1 MQNLC
6 IQYRKWMCEFGP
18 RSILLIITSGYVTPN
33 KEQWQMIKVKKK
45 TKHNRRRHKILQ
57 CVTESRVT
65 EKISNIDWIHGMVCV
80 NKVMSFN
87 TQWKECLKGD
97 ALYSYHLKCQRLYIF
112 LCIYSLMRSLCSLF
126 PKQAQS

>member
-45 TKHNRRRHKILQ
+45 KNTTVEGTKFYN
-57 CVTESRVT
+57 V
-65 EKISNIDWIHGMVCV
+65 
-80 NKVMSFN
+80 
-87 TQWKECLKGD
+87 
-97 ALYSYHLKCQRLYIF
+97 
-112 LCIYSLMRSLCSLF
+112 
-126 PKQAQS
+126 